1 MKNCSLVLVIL
12 IIVLTGCRNLGS
24 LPNKNLTKSNI
35 TFVELSFPKNKNK
48 SVRLDSSHLELFT
61 EILSNRQDGF
71 FRPTN
76 CYIVHI
82 QLKDGG
88 EVNYL
93 SDGINFQ
100 GFDDSSDLPFSFK
113 TNTDILKSVFNLE
126 KIDNCR

>member
-48 SVRLDSSHLELFT
+48 SVRLDSFHLELFT
-61 EILSNRQDGF
+61 EILRNRQDGF
-71 FRPTN
+71 FRPNN

>member
-48 SVRLDSSHLELFT
+48 SVRLDSFHLELFT
-61 EILSNRQDGF
+61 EILRNRQDGF